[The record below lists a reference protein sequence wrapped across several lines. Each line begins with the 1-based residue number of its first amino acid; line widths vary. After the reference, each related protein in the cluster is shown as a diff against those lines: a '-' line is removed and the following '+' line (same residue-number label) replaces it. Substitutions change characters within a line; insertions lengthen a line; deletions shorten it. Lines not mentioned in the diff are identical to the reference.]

1 MVLIAWLHNTS
12 KALPVPLH
20 VYSIIM
26 ALLAMPY
33 GHMALWFQVTLR
45 HLIVGPSQL
54 TQLYLDFLGV
64 PPYVNYQA
72 INRLKSGF
80 SLPIMALSPCFNL
93 YLHFY
98 SVVL

>member
-33 GHMALWFQVTLR
+33 GHMALWFQVTLHQGGPDNITCVQYLLIKQFSAIHFAN
-45 HLIVGPSQL
+45 HLVFP
-54 TQLYLDFLGV
+54 
-64 PPYVNYQA
+64 
-72 INRLKSGF
+72 
-80 SLPIMALSPCFNL
+80 
-93 YLHFY
+93 
-98 SVVL
+98 VV

>member
-26 ALLAMPY
+26 ALLANYVKPY
-33 GHMALWFQVTLR
+33 GHIYGIVVSGYSIH

-72 INRLKSGF
+72 INRLKHGF
-80 SLPIMALSPCFNL
+80 SLAIMAYALTYTYIFT
-93 YLHFY
+93 
-98 SVVL
+98 V